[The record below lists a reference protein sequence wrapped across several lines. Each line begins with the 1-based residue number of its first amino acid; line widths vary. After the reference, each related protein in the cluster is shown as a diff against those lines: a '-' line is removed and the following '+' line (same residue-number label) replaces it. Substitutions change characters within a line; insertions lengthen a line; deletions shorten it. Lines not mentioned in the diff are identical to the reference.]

1 MVKNDSAT
9 THSGSEEDEEFV
21 AKENNCVHPRDGGL
35 SNISF
40 TVGESESDS
49 DHENLRKKHIEVES
63 TGVQTAESCV
73 KEMKA
78 EAEAGPV
85 RPLDECLRIYNAEE
99 EGARC
104 LTDAEVI
111 TLVNAKKIPAY
122 LLEKAVQDEERG
134 VCIRYIAI
142 FLAFFIFKILDLK

>member
-1 MVKNDSAT
+1 MSYTGISTFADLPMITTPATVSSA
-9 THSGSEEDEEFV
+9 SEDDEEPMESDQSLDST
-21 AKENNCVHPRDGGL
+21 KNMGL

-49 DHENLRKKHIEVES
+49 DQEHSRKGSISVES
-63 TGVQTAESCV
+63 IGIQTVESGV

-78 EAEAGPV
+78 STDTESTIV
-85 RPLDECLRIYNAEE
+85 RSLDECVRIYSAEE

-104 LTDAEVI
+104 LTDTEVI

-122 LLEKAVQDEERG
+122 QLEKAVQDEERG
-134 VCIRYIAI
+134 VAIR
-142 FLAFFIFKILDLK
+142 